1 MAKWS
6 GPDSSD
12 PDPPNRRRAPA
23 SERQLESST
32 TNSRLSFTRQALPPE
47 PRGARYDAELEVLC
61 RIAASVGAEGREP
74 APLSFTALMI
84 AFLFAEDPVSRWFQ
98 GYVVRPDPATP
109 AVDVAAILR
118 SKNVRAE
125 TRSVHLEHA
134 RASLLPITTPLFS
147 MSARRM
153 LDGARELALAEAG
166 ARDAEPLIG
175 VRHLMAAYISRVPS
189 DHRDQL
195 RGWGFDQQH
204 WSAAF
209 LEFLG
214 SANPHPTWFSR
225 TDAPP
230 AGALPST
237 VLIARY
243 TADDPFAVV
252 DDLLDV
258 EDEAAAFARIAAAS
272 AIRPPLAIGVFGE
285 WGSGKTYFMK
295 RIHDHIERLKASAA
309 ASNGP
314 SPFHREI
321 VQIRFDAWHYIET
334 NLWASLVEYIF
345 TALDRWL
352 MEQSGHSRSEA
363 DRVFERLATAQQLK
377 LDALEDVVARRAE
390 RRSAELRAER
400 ARREYE
406 AALTQSSVVQPEAYF
421 SALLD
426 TLLAQH
432 PEVGSDLRKI
442 GNSLGIDELQNARA
456 RLEQVLTEAKTEH
469 GRAQIIA
476 RSAIAKLG
484 RMRWIVACIAI
495 LLLFPVFAAW
505 LKDIAAVKFDWVR
518 SIHDTVLGFAAVLMG
533 AAGILGTLLRR
544 GSQALG
550 KLDSFRKTLESKVEE
565 QRNAAAESRVAA
577 QALDAES
584 ELKKRKQA
592 LEAAERALAEADARF
607 TEARQEFES
616 ASARGRLNAFIR
628 AKAIDGG
635 YAKHL
640 GIIAAIRKDFGQL
653 ATLMKDASD
662 LGEECR
668 ERDRLALETGQRV
681 ERFMQWLAKTQD
693 VRLTGA
699 ELRSLLTL
707 LQPDNAV
714 ACFDKWHPQFAGRY
728 EGDEHELDAIR
739 ADLEQIATTPLPS
752 FSRIVLYIDDL
763 DRCPPATV
771 VEVLQAVHLLLS
783 FPLFVVVVA
792 VDARWVSRALSKQYP
807 NLLTEMPTATLRA
820 AAGEAPSNTLE
831 SSASSHDYME
841 KIFQI
846 PYWVRSMNAGAA
858 ERYVRSIAAR
868 DVTTASLDAQAGVS
882 APTAAASGAASTG
895 SASGANEASPGARE
909 DAAVASAGIARSASA
924 TPAEQL
930 IVSGLTLTHW
940 EVQALQNF
948 AAFVG
953 TTPRRAI
960 RFVNI
965 YRLIKAG
972 LPPDILKTLVGAR
985 GESRMYGALI
995 AQLAIVTGAPTAA
1008 ARFFALLAARKAGDS
1023 LPSLRDALLNDA
1035 AFNAIPGAQL
1045 IQQILQTLQ
1054 ERGANGTGVVDAQFI
1069 AGDLQAL
1076 APTAQ
1081 RYSFATPPS
1090 LPTAMASSPQ
1100 PSDDSMQATAQST
1113 PAQAHRPDW
1122 ARRPPPS

>member
-1 MAKWS
+1 
-6 GPDSSD
+6 
-12 PDPPNRRRAPA
+12 
-23 SERQLESST
+23 
-32 TNSRLSFTRQALPPE
+32 
-47 PRGARYDAELEVLC
+47 
-61 RIAASVGAEGREP
+61 
-74 APLSFTALMI
+74 LSFTALMI
-84 AFLFAEDPVSRWFQ
+84 AFLFAEDPVSRWLQ
-98 GYVVRPDPATP
+98 RYVAPPEALP
-109 AVDVAAILR
+109 LSIDVAAILL
-118 SKNVRAE
+118 SKRVRPE
-125 TRSVHLEHA
+125 NRSVHLEHA
-134 RASLLPITTPLFS
+134 RAGLLPVTTPLFS
-147 MSARRM
+147 VSARRM
-153 LDGARELALAEAG
+153 LDAAQEFARAEAG
-166 ARDAEPLIG
+166 TPEPLIG
-175 VRHLMAAYISRVPS
+175 TRHLMAAYIARVPS

-209 LEFLG
+209 LDFLKESG
-214 SANPHPTWFSR
+214 PYPTWFSG
-225 TDAPP
+225 TDAAPIDARAP
-230 AGALPST
+230 TTFIG
-237 VLIARY
+237 RY

-258 EDEAAAFARIAAAS
+258 EDEAAAFARIAAATG
-272 AIRPPLAIGVFGE
+272 IRPPLAIGVFGE

-295 RIHDHIERLKASAA
+295 RIYDHIESLKAFPAPP
-309 ASNGP
+309 NGP

-352 MEQSGHSRSEA
+352 MEQSGHNRSEA

-406 AALTQSSVVQPEAYF
+406 EALTQNSVVQPEAYF
-421 SALLD
+421 SALLE
-426 TLLAQH
+426 TLLAQQ
-432 PEVGSDLRKI
+432 PEVTSDLRKI

-456 RLEQVLTEAKTEH
+456 RLEQVLAEAKTER
-469 GRAQIIA
+469 GRAQIIM
-476 RSAIAKLG
+476 RSAVAKLG
-484 RMRWIVACIAI
+484 KLRWIVACVAI
-495 LLLFPVFAAW
+495 LVLFPIGAAW
-505 LKDIAAVKFDWVR
+505 LKEIAAANFDWVR
-518 SIHDTVLGFAAVLMG
+518 SIHDTVVGVAALLMG
-533 AAGILGTLLRR
+533 AAGIVGTLVRR

-565 QRNAAAESRVAA
+565 QRTAAAARSGAAA

-607 TEARQEFES
+607 TTARQEFES

-628 AKAIDGG
+628 SKATDDG

-662 LGEECR
+662 VGEEHR
-668 ERDRLALETGQRV
+668 ERERLALETSQRV
-681 ERFMQWLAKTQD
+681 DRFMEWLGKTQD

-699 ELRSLLTL
+699 ELRSLFAL
-707 LQPDNAV
+707 LEPDKAV
-714 ACFDKWHPQFAGRY
+714 EYFDKWHDRFANRY
-728 EGDEHELDAIR
+728 EGAAEELPAIR
-739 ADLEQIATTPLPS
+739 NDLQQIAATPLPS

-763 DRCPPATV
+763 DRCPPETV

-792 VDARWVSRALSKQYP
+792 VDARWVSRALSKEYP
-807 NLLTEMPTATLRA
+807 NLLVETRKAIKKKN
-820 AAGEAPSNTLE
+820 GFD

-846 PYWVRSMNAGAA
+846 PYWVRSMNRTAA
-858 ERYVRSIAAR
+858 ERYVRTIASR
-868 DVTTASLDAQAGVS
+868 DVAAGGARGQQVSTGKTEEASGS
-882 APTAAASGAASTG
+882 PPIGAASGGNGRSH
-895 SASGANEASPGARE
+895 SASGHVVGGS
-909 DAAVASAGIARSASA
+909 AAAAQAPLTG
-924 TPAEQL
+924 PAVQS
-930 IVSGLTLTHW
+930 IVSGLTLTDW
-940 EVQALQNF
+940 EVQALQSF
-948 AAFVG
+948 AAFIG

-960 RFVNI
+960 RFVNL

-972 LPPDILKTLVGAR
+972 LQPAMLETLVGDQ
-985 GESRMYGALI
+985 GDSRAYGALI
-995 AQLAIVTGAPTAA
+995 AQLAIVTGAPMAS
-1008 ARFFALLAARKAGDS
+1008 ARFFTLLSERKAGDS
-1023 LPSLRDALLNDA
+1023 LLSLRTAVLNDTVL
-1035 AFNAIPGAQL
+1035 NAYPDGRL

-1054 ERGANGTGVVDAQFI
+1054 DRGANGSGFI
-1069 AGDLQAL
+1069 GAEFVAGDLQAL

-1090 LPTAMASSPQ
+1090 AISVS
-1100 PSDDSMQATAQST
+1100 
-1113 PAQAHRPDW
+1113 
-1122 ARRPPPS
+1122 